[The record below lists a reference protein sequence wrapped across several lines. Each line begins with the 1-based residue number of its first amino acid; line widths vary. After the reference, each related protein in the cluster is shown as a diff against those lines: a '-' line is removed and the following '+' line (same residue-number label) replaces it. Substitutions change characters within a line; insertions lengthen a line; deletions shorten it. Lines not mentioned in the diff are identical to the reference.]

1 MVKSSHSLA
10 KTSTS
15 KKMKKKKKKKLRS
28 VLDSHR
34 LIKSRTVSLCT
45 VAVKFSAMKY
55 RP

>member
-1 MVKSSHSLA
+1 
-10 KTSTS
+10 
-15 KKMKKKKKKKLRS
+15 MKKKKKLHS